1 MDVRLCAVLS
11 VAEPSSI
18 AYAVFFNDVE
28 HEVLPVTSGHRVT
41 LTNNLSFYDKRPS
54 ATDLASEPLSAP
66 EEENERAFHSIFKV
80 LLNNPAFL
88 PDGGTLGLGL

>member
-18 AYAVFFNDVE
+18 AYAAFFSDVE
-28 HEVLPVTSGHRVT
+28 HETLPVTSGHRVT

-66 EEENERAFHSIFKV
+66 EEENERVFHSTFKV